1 MIQELLFA
9 AAIMTGAD
17 AAFGRTFAGTAAYP
31 QTFVDE
37 FNPLKYTGNLGPY
50 TQRSGDG
57 ISPDVPAGCEVEQ
70 VVLFARHGERYPT
83 PPEVT
88 AQQKLL
94 SKLDEWAPESGFV
107 GSLAFLNKYEYFLP
121 SEAYANLEIP
131 TGPYSGLA
139 GSYSFGAEFA
149 GKYGDLWDEDS
160 LPIFSDNYERDL
172 ETARAFGQGFLG
184 FNYSTSAAINTYPSF
199 ETCQTKEWTTCDI
212 KSNSTGFPANTLR
225 YPAFEI
231 AALRLNE
238 ENDLK
243 LTVDDIYNLFS
254 LAAYEISATGSS
266 PWVDVFTTDEWLAF
280 QYSYDAYFDCYFG
293 SQSPRAKAVGSLFVN
308 ATAEL
313 LKAGPEGGLPLAL
326 VFGHDVDLT
335 AILAAL
341 DLATPSRKLDPKAV
355 SFNNNFR
362 LTDVAPMGARFVIER
377 LSCKAPGL
385 TNDTDLVGLTNSSQP
400 LWNGNWSEPNT
411 NFTNWYPNITMVNST
426 SGANASHA
434 NSTWSNSTSGSNST
448 WSNGTWSNSTWSNST
463 SNSTGGNSTWTNSTS
478 GGGASW
484 STNVS
489 ETTFIRF
496 ILNDAV
502 VPWDHGYD
510 GPGFSVS
517 LEKFLEV
524 VEKQTEEIN
533 YKKVCGS
540 EAEPLTFFTTYNS
553 TTELDYDTQPIPFQA
568 GQY

>member
-1 MIQELLFA
+1 MIQELLC
-9 AAIMTGAD
+9 AAIIMAGAD

-50 TQRSGDG
+50 SQRPGVG
-57 ISPDVPAGCEVEQ
+57 ISPDVPAGCKVEQ

-83 PPEVT
+83 PNEVT
-88 AQQKLL
+88 AQEKLL
-94 SKLDEWAPESGFV
+94 SKLNKWAPKKGFV
-107 GSLAFLNKYEYFLP
+107 GSLTFLNKYKYFLP
-121 SEAYANLEIP
+121 NEGYANLEIP
-131 TGPYSGLA
+131 SGPYSGLA
-139 GSYSFGAEFA
+139 GSFQFGAEFA
-149 GKYGDLWDEDS
+149 GKYGDLWNDEV
-160 LPIFSDNYERDL
+160 LPLFSDDFERDL

-199 ETCQTKEWTTCDI
+199 ETCDAKKWTTCDI
-212 KSNSTGFPANTLR
+212 KSNSSGFPANNLR
-225 YPAFEI
+225 YPAFEV

-238 ENDLK
+238 ENHLK
-243 LTVDDIYNLFS
+243 LTVDDVYTL
-254 LAAYEISATGSS
+254 LALGSYEISATGSS
-266 PWVDVFTTDEWLAF
+266 PWVDVFTTEEWLAF

-313 LKAGPEGGLPLAL
+313 LKKGPKDSLALAL

-335 AILAAL
+335 AILAAM
-341 DLATPSRKLDPKAV
+341 DLATPSRKIDPKTI

-385 TNDTDLVGLTNSSQP
+385 TNDTNLVGMTNSTTP
-400 LWNGNWSEPNT
+400 LWNSNWTSPDS
-411 NFTNWYPNITMVNST
+411 NFTDWYPNITMTNST
-426 SGANASHA
+426 SASNGSMWNGTMW
-434 NSTWSNSTSGSNST
+434 NSTMSNGTMSNST
-448 WSNGTWSNSTWSNST
+448 WSNGTSGTNSSSSSNST
-463 SNSTGGNSTWTNSTS
+463 SS
-478 GGGASW
+478 GGASW
-484 STNVS
+484 SANVT

-496 ILNDAV
+496 VLNDAV

-524 VEKQTEEIN
+524 VDKQVEAADYET
-533 YKKVCGS
+533 VCGTKP
-540 EAEPLTFFTTYNS
+540 EPLTFFTKYN
-553 TTELDYDTQPIPFQA
+553 TTTGMDYDTHPIPFQA